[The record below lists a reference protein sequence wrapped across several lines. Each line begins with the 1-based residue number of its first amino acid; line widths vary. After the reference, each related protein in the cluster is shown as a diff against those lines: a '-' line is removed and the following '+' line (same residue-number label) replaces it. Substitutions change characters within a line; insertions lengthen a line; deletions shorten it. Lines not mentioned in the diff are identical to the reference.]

1 MKSNVFNL
9 SCIFPRNLWLVFS
22 FKSFVGFFFQFWLL
36 LSAESKK
43 MRTMKKTF
51 TQTKLKTPW
60 FLSNLTLYRIRQLVT
75 SLKSRGDH
83 RKEGASNTLCLLSFC
98 LPSLLENRSIR
109 TRCAVFFFFQFAPRM
124 NKTLPNCP
132 FFHEFIVFEFTKCYG
147 GHLIV
152 KLIVCMINTFKSKC
166 NNQWV

>member
-22 FKSFVGFFFQFWLL
+22 FKSFVVFFFQFWLL

-43 MRTMKKTF
+43 MRTMKTTF

-83 RKEGASNTLCLLSFC
+83 RKEGASTLYAFFLSVSPVSSKTDPYVPDAPC
-98 LPSLLENRSIR
+98 
-109 TRCAVFFFFQFAPRM
+109 FFFFNLHQEWIR
-124 NKTLPNCP
+124 LS
-132 FFHEFIVFEFTKCYG
+132 
-147 GHLIV
+147 LIV
-152 KLIVCMINTFKSKC
+152 LFFMNSSFSSLQNATVDT
-166 NNQWV
+166 